1 MRLHKSIARLG
12 LGTAFIIAALYLR
25 YGEASAQTDMSG
37 MPGMTPTATPSPTPA
52 AEPTASPTPT
62 PTPASAAAPNA
73 MEAMP
78 GMAPAGSPAADGS
91 GKAPAK
97 KNMSGMEG
105 MPGMKADGG
114 SKKKEMSGMPGMGG
128 SEKKGMDAMP
138 GMSGDASAP
147 QRMSAPGVFV
157 LRPPQKW
164 RPPPGDDRSGELLSR
179 EELKQHME
187 PLPPP
192 VEASMFHYF
201 PLFDLLEYRYNS
213 SGPDMLVWDFVGWF
227 GSDYNRLWV
236 KTAGRQ
242 TLSQGNRGEG
252 DLQLLYGR
260 LISPFWDFQIGARAR
275 QNFGAGFRNNTRT
288 YAVIGFQ
295 GISPGT
301 FDLEPSLYIS
311 DRGEVSAELTASVDL
326 YLTQRLIVQPRFQG
340 EVTIQGDPRFETGS
354 GGTEI
359 DMGVRLRY
367 AVSREVQP
375 YIGVS
380 WLRSFGANERLA
392 REAGETYDRIGLVTG
407 LQLWW

>member
-1 MRLHKSIARLG
+1 
-12 LGTAFIIAALYLR
+12 
-25 YGEASAQTDMSG
+25 
-37 MPGMTPTATPSPTPA
+37 MTPTASSPATKGETPA
-52 AEPTASPTPT
+52 
-62 PTPASAAAPNA
+62 
-73 MEAMP
+73 M
-78 GMAPAGSPAADGS
+78 
-91 GKAPAK
+91 
-97 KNMSGMEG
+97 
-105 MPGMKADGG
+105 
-114 SKKKEMSGMPGMGG
+114 KEMSGMPGTKADAG
-128 SEKKGMDAMP
+128 SQKKAMSAMP
-138 GMSGDASAP
+138 GMPESASAP

-179 EELKQHME
+179 EELKEHME
-187 PLPPP
+187 PLPAP
-192 VEASMFHYF
+192 VESSMFHYF

-213 SGPDMLVWDFVGWF
+213 SGPDMIVWDFVGWF
-227 GSDYNRLWV
+227 GGDYNRLWV
-236 KTAGRQ
+236 KTGGRQ
-242 TLSQGNRGEG
+242 TLSEGSRGEG

-295 GISPGT
+295 GIAPGT

-340 EVTIQGDPRFETGS
+340 EITIQGDPRFQTGK

-359 DMGVRLRY
+359 DLGVRLRY
-367 AVSREVQP
+367 AVAREIQP

-380 WLRSFGANERLA
+380 WLRSFGANARLA
-392 REAGETYDRIGLVTG
+392 REGGETYDTIGLVAG